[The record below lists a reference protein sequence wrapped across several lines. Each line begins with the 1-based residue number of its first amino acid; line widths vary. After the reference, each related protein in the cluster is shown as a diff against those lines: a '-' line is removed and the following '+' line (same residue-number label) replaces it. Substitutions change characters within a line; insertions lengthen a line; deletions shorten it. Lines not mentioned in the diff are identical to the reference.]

1 MDRRYVTPLHSF
13 YPSVFWWGSW
23 SQWEEMPIEL
33 QYLEDAQ
40 HCPRVVLEGY
50 ERNKTWCRSRKT
62 QTQHIHSNVVF
73 PAWETRLIQA
83 VRDRKSVEVT
93 EIPTAWLKMGGAH
106 LFLPFPW
113 PHSQPCLHSI
123 PKWRSRGSRN
133 RRDANKLTVSW
144 MDGVKPRS
152 WRVRSKSVLSCKLSA
167 DKSIFVGIERV
178 AKTHVEGLRLCPQP
192 RVLQKSKSRKR
203 WLWDRAPCC
212 GTWRQ
217 RHILASWV
225 KADRIKPQQPLI
237 ELPSKTTPW
246 TRRRCVLENIYAQ
259 RTWCFRTTFSARSIP
274 KETWIQEWLCA
285 FQYTTHL
292 DFMLTTGITP
302 SHRGYFLAYIS
313 TQHILSPVRMVTM
326 QKLSPTH
333 FLVPNTLTHIVA
345 GSPIAQHC
353 NGPQQ
358 LLGYTMGN
366 LKGQMPS

>member
-1 MDRRYVTPLHSF
+1 MDRRYVTSLHSF

-73 PAWETRLIQA
+73 PAWETRLIQS

-133 RRDANKLTVSW
+133 RRDANKLTVRSW

-192 RVLQKSKSRKR
+192 RVLHKSKSSKS

-217 RHILASWV
+217 RHILASSNLNNLSSSCLL
-225 KADRIKPQQPLI
+225 KPYREPREDAFWKTFMHREHDVSGQHSVLTVSQRKPEPKNGFAHFSTLHTLASCWPQALPHHI
-237 ELPSKTTPW
+237 EVIFWHIFPH
-246 TRRRCVLENIYAQ
+246 
-259 RTWCFRTTFSARSIP
+259 SI
-274 KETWIQEWLCA
+274 
-285 FQYTTHL
+285 
-292 DFMLTTGITP
+292 
-302 SHRGYFLAYIS
+302 S
-313 TQHILSPVRMVTM
+313 
-326 QKLSPTH
+326 
-333 FLVPNTLTHIVA
+333 
-345 GSPIAQHC
+345 
-353 NGPQQ
+353 
-358 LLGYTMGN
+358 
-366 LKGQMPS
+366 